1 LTIWIPLGVTSSLKA
16 SLKNRE
22 SPMAHRSSLWSP
34 SSVVAGGAPRCALS
48 LIALV
53 CPATLGIVVVVYRSR
68 ADALP
73 LLLLASSLADAL
85 LPRVSWPL
93 PCTDALPSGRL
104 GGCFAAFGSLVP
116 LSGRCFVAESVWAHF
131 LADAWPP
138 WSLGLLWQMLCHHC
152 CRMLLCLLWVD
163 ALPPRLCLCCGQP

>member
-1 LTIWIPLGVTSSLKA
+1 
-16 SLKNRE
+16 
-22 SPMAHRSSLWSP
+22 
-34 SSVVAGGAPRCALS
+34 
-48 LIALV
+48 LV

-93 PCTDALPSGRL
+93 SCTDALPSGRL

-116 LSGRCFVAESVWAHF
+116 LSGRCFAAEGVGLTSW
-131 LADAWPP
+131 WM
-138 WSLGLLWQMLCHHC
+138 LGRHGRLVFSGGCFAAIAAGCCCVFSGWMLCHHGFVFVVGNLSVGS
-152 CRMLLCLLWVD
+152 LLQAQL
-163 ALPPRLCLCCGQP
+163 